1 MNNRLFVAI
10 VTLLPEQGETGV
22 QVHFNLIRELLFQ
35 QGMDVSVIH
44 PYQANKW
51 LRRLFSLPGRALRT
65 FSPGTA
71 VSWTRAVQLRL
82 LRGLLRRAIAGST
95 AESIVM
101 YAQDPLSASACV
113 QIRDGSTQAI
123 RVVSVIH
130 YNDSEAR
137 ECVLR
142 GLTSENS
149 MLCRT
154 LLQTERKLLPRLDKI
169 VFVSEFMRRTV
180 IARVPEITN
189 IPITVIKNFTDDIDG
204 TAKGHDREGDVIA
217 IGTFEPRKNQQFL
230 LEVIAEARR
239 IGKSYGMTIV
249 GRGVLEAEL
258 RRRSEELGIAD
269 LITFAGYVPNA
280 SRLIS
285 MHRCLA
291 HAALIENMPIT
302 LIEALACSKPVLAPA
317 VGGIPEI
324 FTDGVEGFF
333 WDITDVRAAAEKL
346 IKLLETPDLYHRM
359 SEAARRRYE
368 QNFSRTVVAPQWLK
382 ALIDGEDR

>member
-1 MNNRLFVAI
+1 
-10 VTLLPEQGETGV
+10 
-22 QVHFNLIRELLFQ
+22 
-35 QGMDVSVIH
+35 
-44 PYQANKW
+44 
-51 LRRLFSLPGRALRT
+51 
-65 FSPGTA
+65 
-71 VSWTRAVQLRL
+71 
-82 LRGLLRRAIAGST
+82 
-95 AESIVM
+95 M
-101 YAQDPLSASACV
+101 YAQDPLSARACV
-113 QIRDGSTQAI
+113 QIRDGSTHPI
-123 RVVSVIH
+123 HVVSVIH
-130 YNDSEAR
+130 YNDSEAQ
-137 ECVLR
+137 EWVLR

-149 MLCRT
+149 RLFRT
-154 LLQTERKLLPRLDKI
+154 LLQTERNILPQLDKV

-180 IARVPEITN
+180 IARVPEIN
-189 IPITVIKNFTDDIDG
+189 KLPITVINNFTDDIVR
-204 TAKGHDREGDVIA
+204 TAKRHDPEGDIIA

-249 GRGVLEAEL
+249 GRGALEAEL

-269 LITFAGYVPNA
+269 LITFAGYVPKA

-302 LIEALACSKPVLAPA
+302 LIEALACSKPVLAPS

-333 WDITDVRAAAEKL
+333 WDTTNVRTATEKL
-346 IKLLETPDLYHRM
+346 IKLLETPDLYYRM

-368 QNFSRTVVAPQWLK
+368 QNFSRAAVAPQWLK
-382 ALIDGEDR
+382 VLLDETDSLYGHEGITPCALNT